1 MTFYEN
7 LYVLSRQSINL
18 KLLYLDFDENVTERN
33 EISTY
38 VCRSVT

>member
-38 VCRSVT
+38 VCSSVT